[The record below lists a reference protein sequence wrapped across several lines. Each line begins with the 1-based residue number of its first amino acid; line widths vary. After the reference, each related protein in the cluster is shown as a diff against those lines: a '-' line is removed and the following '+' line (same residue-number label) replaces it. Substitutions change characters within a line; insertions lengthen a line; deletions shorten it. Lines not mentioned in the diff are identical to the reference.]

1 MLRSIL
7 ALWAL
12 PNLEFAIDF
21 RINVWDLVVVTI
33 YFFLIEWNAWLVRIC
48 IYQFT
53 FTFYDLNVDF
63 LVVYNFL
70 LLLNCLPVY
79 YFVFIVRFLIWL
91 LFHFKKFQKCD
102 KNSNNK
108 ESSEYCWPKEQ
119 LSIRCDVF
127 AQNMP
132 SLILTL
138 FKESVAGLT
147 CRVLN
152 SSIKWKLWTNL
163 AAVRMSIIIMINI
176 TGLYF

>member
-7 ALWAL
+7 ALSAL

-33 YFFLIEWNAWLVRIC
+33 YFFPIEWNAWLVSVC
-48 IYQFT
+48 FYQFT
-53 FTFYDLNVDF
+53 FTFYDLKVDF

-102 KNSNNK
+102 NYGNNK
-108 ESSEYCWPKEQ
+108 KSSENCWPKEQ
-119 LSIRCDVF
+119 LSICCDVF
-127 AQNMP
+127 AQNIP

-152 SSIKWKLWTNL
+152 SSSKWKFWTHL
-163 AAVRMSIIIMINI
+163 AAVGMRIIILMNI